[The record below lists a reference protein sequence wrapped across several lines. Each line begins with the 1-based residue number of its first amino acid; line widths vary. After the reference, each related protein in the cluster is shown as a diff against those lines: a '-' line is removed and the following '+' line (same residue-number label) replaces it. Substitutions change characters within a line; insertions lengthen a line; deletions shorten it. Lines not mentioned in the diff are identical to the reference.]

1 MRYSVGQLCA
11 NNYSSDYSR
20 TPVNSNYEHCMKVEL
35 AGGGGGGGAGGVE
48 LSGSIEYIQFAIAM
62 WGRINNELP

>member
-1 MRYSVGQLCA
+1 MRYSVGQLWA

-35 AGGGGGGGAGGVE
+35 AGGGGGVE
-48 LSGSIEYIQFAIAM
+48 LLGSIEYIQFAIAM
-62 WGRINNELP
+62 WGGMNNELPY

>member
-1 MRYSVGQLCA
+1 MRYSVDQLCA

-35 AGGGGGGGAGGVE
+35 AGGEGGVE

-62 WGRINNELP
+62 WGGMNNELPY